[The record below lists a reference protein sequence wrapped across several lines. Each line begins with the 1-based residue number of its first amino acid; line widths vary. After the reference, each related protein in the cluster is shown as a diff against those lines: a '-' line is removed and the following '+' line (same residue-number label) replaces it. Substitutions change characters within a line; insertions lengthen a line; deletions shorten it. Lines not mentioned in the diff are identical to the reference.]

1 MEGFMTL
8 RVLAFSLSLALA
20 ADAVAAEPKLAVKCG
35 RLLDPEKQ
43 AALANAVVVV
53 DAGAIVEVRADGSVP
68 DGASLVDLSKETVLP
83 GLIDAHTHV
92 LLQGDATSEDY
103 EAQILKESVAY
114 RALRATAS
122 CRIALRHGFTT
133 LRDLGTE
140 GAGYADVDLRNAIAR
155 GIVEG
160 PRLFVVTKAIAPTGA
175 YPLLGFAWE
184 LDVPKGVETV
194 DGADAARRVVRDQ
207 VAHGAD
213 WIKVYA
219 DRSYYKDEK
228 NGGRFASIPNFTLDE
243 MRALVDE
250 AHRLRRRVAA
260 HSMTPSGHAIALAAG
275 VDSIEHGDVLDD
287 ENVRFMAAHGVFLC
301 PTLTVGAFVAPVR
314 SKTNLVWKDLETAS
328 GESFKRALAAGVPIA
343 FGTDAGGFDWDKV
356 NEAEEFRRMVD
367 LGMTPW
373 QAIRTA
379 TTVAAR
385 LLEREGKLGS
395 LATGAAA
402 DLVATSGDPLA
413 DVRALEHVDW
423 VMKGGAVVR

>member
-1 MEGFMTL
+1 MRAVAFL
-8 RVLAFSLSLALA
+8 FLAIATTNLSLAA
-20 ADAVAAEPKLAVKCG
+20 PPGKTAVKCG
-35 RLLDPEKQ
+35 RLLDPDKQ
-43 AALANAVVVV
+43 AVLQNAVVVI
-53 DAGAIVEVRADGSVP
+53 DGDSIAEVRTDGSVP
-68 DGASLVDLSKETVLP
+68 DGATVIDLSKKSVLP

-114 RALRATAS
+114 RALRATAAV
-122 CRIALRHGFTT
+122 RIALHHGFTT

-140 GAGYADVDLRNAIAR
+140 GAGYADVDLKHAIDR

-175 YPLLGFAWE
+175 YPVLGFAWE
-184 LDVPKGVETV
+184 LEMPKGVETV
-194 DGADAARRVVRDQ
+194 DGADMARRVVRDQ

-213 WIKVYA
+213 WIKIYA
-219 DRSYYKDEK
+219 DRSYYKDAS
-228 NGGRFASIPNFTLDE
+228 GHFASIPNFTLDE

-250 AHRLRRRVAA
+250 SHRLRRRIAA

-275 VDSIEHGDVLDD
+275 VDSIEHGDVLSDD
-287 ENVRFMAAHGVFLC
+287 NVRLMAEHGVFLC

-314 SKTNLVWKDLETAS
+314 SKTNAIWKDLEMAS

-356 NEAEEFRRMVD
+356 NQAEEFRRMVA

-373 QAIRTA
+373 QAIRSA
-379 TTVAAR
+379 TVVAAK

-395 LATGAAA
+395 LAPGAAA

-413 DVRALEHVDW
+413 DVSVLEHVDW
-423 VMKGGAVVR
+423 VMKAGALVR